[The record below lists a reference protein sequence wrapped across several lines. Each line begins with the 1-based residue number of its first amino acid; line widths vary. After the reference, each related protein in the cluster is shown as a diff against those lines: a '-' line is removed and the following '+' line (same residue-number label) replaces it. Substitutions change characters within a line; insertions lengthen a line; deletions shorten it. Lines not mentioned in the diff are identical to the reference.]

1 MSAVRTGEIKALT
14 GLRIVAALW
23 VVLFHFRPLLWE
35 ASPRLRDDLAPVL
48 DAGAQGVDLFFIL
61 SGFVLTWNYL
71 DRMGPSWSARAT
83 LHFLWLRLSR
93 VWPIYLV
100 TMHLAALW
108 IIVTLHVGTV
118 PSPAADKLT
127 AISYLRQLFM
137 VQLWFSP
144 FFDGTSFDGPA
155 WSISAEWL
163 AYLLFGAL
171 ALVVFRVARVSR
183 ARTLFWLAFLAALPP
198 TLLLLGSGV
207 LYTPWSWLPRIIA
220 QFTAGALA
228 CAAVRRLHISK
239 RGRRTAG
246 YLSVLLVA
254 AIVAGLYYYDANP
267 VSGMVDSGAL
277 MGVLFM
283 PLVVTLAIGSGTLPA
298 ILSTRPL
305 VYGGQISFSLYM
317 IHEPVHTIWNW
328 AAVQYT
334 IVMPKSVAKVVV
346 VGLIAIAV
354 LAAMA
359 LFHWVE
365 EPARRWMR
373 RMVDTRDVHDA
384 VPTAPAAE
392 EPERRAVL
400 QGAAAVIAV
409 ALAAGSGVAVSGAAA
424 VVSAPVARASDA
436 AKIAVIGDSYTAGSS
451 EGGNGVRAWPSIAW
465 DLLAAE
471 GVEVD
476 ADVAAEGGAGYG
488 QRGVRG
494 SVFQDLTARAVR
506 RGDALV
512 VFFGSRNDQPVD
524 PRRLPGLAADTFLLV
539 RYAAPAAKI
548 LVIGPPW
555 PTASPPPAVLTIRD
569 SLRDQAAAVGGVFVD
584 PIAQGWFVGRPDL
597 IGPDGVHPTDAGH
610 AYMAAR
616 IAPLIYEQLT
626 IRL

>member
-35 ASPRLRDDLAPVL
+35 ASPRLRDDLAPLL

-71 DRMGPSWSARAT
+71 DRMGPSWSARET

-93 VWPIYLV
+93 VWPVYLV

-118 PSPAADKLT
+118 PSPDADKLT

-163 AYLLFGAL
+163 AYLLFGVL
-171 ALVVFRVARVSR
+171 ALVVFRVARASR
-183 ARTLFWLAFLAALPP
+183 ARTLFWLAFVAALPP
-198 TLLLLGSGV
+198 TLLLLASGV

-228 CAAVRRLHISK
+228 CAAVRRLCIGE
-239 RGRRTAG
+239 RGRRAAG

-254 AIVAGLYYYDANP
+254 AIGGGLYYFDANP

-283 PLVVTLAIGSGTLPA
+283 PLVVALSIGSGTLPA
-298 ILSTRPL
+298 VLSTRPL

-328 AAVQYT
+328 VVAQYT
-334 IVMPKSVAKVVV
+334 IVMPKSVAKIVV
-346 VGLIAIAV
+346 VGLIIVAV

-373 RMVDTRDVHDA
+373 RMVDTRDVHGA
-384 VPTAPAAE
+384 VPAAPAADD
-392 EPERRAVL
+392 PERRAAL
-400 QGAAAVIAV
+400 RGAAAVIAV
-409 ALAAGSGVAVSGAAA
+409 ALAAGSGVAAVS
-424 VVSAPVARASDA
+424 SAPVARASET
-436 AKIAVIGDSYTAGSS
+436 AKIAVIGDSYTEGSG
-451 EGGNGVRAWPSIAW
+451 EGGNGPRSWPQVAWQ
-465 DLLAAE
+465 LLAAQ

-476 ADVAAEGGAGYG
+476 ADIAAEGGAGYG
-488 QRGVRG
+488 QPGRRGN
-494 SVFQDLTARAVR
+494 VFQDLTAQAVR
-506 RGDALV
+506 RGDELV

-524 PRRLPGLAADTFLLV
+524 PQRLPRFAADAFLLA
-539 RYAAPAAKI
+539 RYAAPAAKL

-555 PTASPPPAVLTIRD
+555 PTASPPPEVLKIRD
-569 SLRDQAAAVGGVFVD
+569 SLRDQAAAVGAVFID

-597 IGPDGVHPTDAGH
+597 IGGDGVHPTDAGH

-616 IAPLIYEQLT
+616 IAPLIYDQLT
-626 IRL
+626 IKL